1 MAIGLTQV
9 HHIQI
14 FVPREAEEAS
24 RRFYTE
30 VMGLEEITKPAV
42 FGKHGGAWYR
52 HGPNQ
57 LHLSVL
63 RHPED
68 NLGSQRH
75 VCYMV
80 ADLAEA
86 EKTMRAAGVEIVPDD
101 RPFDQWTRF
110 YVRDPGGNYIEI
122 AQMNAAKG
130 TDDPAQARHAIL

>member
-1 MAIGLTQV
+1 MPVGLTQV

-14 FVPREAEEAS
+14 FVPREAEAATKH
-24 RRFYTE
+24 FYGE
-30 VMGLEEITKPAV
+30 LLGLQEIPKPAAWQ
-42 FGKHGGAWYR
+42 KNGGAWYQ

-57 LHLSVL
+57 LHLSLL

-80 ADLAEA
+80 ADLAHA
-86 EKTMRAAGVEIVPDD
+86 EQVLRAAGVEIIPDD

-110 YVRDPGGNYIEI
+110 YTRDPGGNYIEI
-122 AQMNAAKG
+122 AQMPK
-130 TDDPAQARHAIL
+130 P